1 MSPANPLPEGKRRR
15 AALSPL
21 ARGYWRHF
29 HRIRKAI
36 PWKSRA
42 SPGSWRQNAPPSS
55 SRCAIRCRSR
65 SLMSRCAYARMASQ
79 SLRKSLRPAKPASKW
94 RPWSPSPWLRSLCTT
109 CLRLLT
115 RASKFAR
122 SFWSARAGAR
132 AENTGDTIVAPNKFM
147 ADNVKLL
154 LVDDNPMVLGMLQQ
168 ALSPLAHV
176 TTATDAADALLKAVD
191 DAPDLLLCDYRMPG
205 MDGRQLVEKLKS
217 RPATANFS
225 TLLMASKADIAER
238 LSPQDAADDY
248 LEKPFY
254 LKDAI
259 RRVKRMIDRI
269 ALEKM
274 AKTAP
279 SDGVVRGSLS
289 QMNVIDLMQSLEMG
303 RKSCRLSLSNEGDK
317 CEVFFVEGQVK
328 HATYGSLVGDEAV
341 FKVLR
346 WTGGSFQLDFEGKTD
361 KETTQLN
368 TQGLLMEGLRLLDE
382 SSRDGGAESE
392 PAAAPAQTMQ
402 DPFASA
408 PPASASSAQTPSA
421 PAVSSPPSAPAHK
434 HRREEEEDV
443 LLDG

>member
-1 MSPANPLPEGKRRR
+1 
-15 AALSPL
+15 
-21 ARGYWRHF
+21 
-29 HRIRKAI
+29 
-36 PWKSRA
+36 
-42 SPGSWRQNAPPSS
+42 
-55 SRCAIRCRSR
+55 
-65 SLMSRCAYARMASQ
+65 
-79 SLRKSLRPAKPASKW
+79 
-94 RPWSPSPWLRSLCTT
+94 
-109 CLRLLT
+109 
-115 RASKFAR
+115 
-122 SFWSARAGAR
+122 
-132 AENTGDTIVAPNKFM
+132 M

-154 LVDDNPMVLGMLQQ
+154 LVDDNPMVLAMLQQ
-168 ALSPLAHV
+168 ALNSLAKV

-191 DAPDLLLCDYRMPG
+191 DVPDLLVCDYRMPG

-225 TLLMASKADIAER
+225 TVLMASKSDIAER

-254 LKDAI
+254 LKDAT
-259 RRVKRMIDRI
+259 RRIKRMIDRI

-279 SDGVVRGSLS
+279 SDGVVRGNLS

-303 RKSCRLSLSNEGDK
+303 RKSCQLSLSNEGDK

-346 WTGGSFQLDFEGKTD
+346 WTGGNFQLDFEGKTD

-382 SSRDGGAESE
+382 SSREGAGEAESAASAPE
-392 PAAAPAQTMQ
+392 TAPVAAPA
-402 DPFASA
+402 A
-408 PPASASSAQTPSA
+408 PTATPR
-421 PAVSSPPSAPAHK
+421 AHD
-434 HRREEEEDV
+434 EEEDV